1 MEVVQ
6 LLGSQR
12 PGGTKCGGSPAA
24 SGTEAMALLESFS
37 NLWQRTPKGPPRL
50 VLLCCLEQQVLRGL
64 PGWGFLYCFVCQAP
78 KGLADRGSSLLLWH
92 QALKGPPSLGS
103 LSMGQLPVGREKLQ

>member
-1 MEVVQ
+1 MEVAQ
-6 LLGSQR
+6 LLDSRDPVGSKR
-12 PGGTKCGGSPAA
+12 TGKPAA
-24 SGTEAMALLESFS
+24 MGTEDMVLVESFS
-37 NLWQRTPKGPPRL
+37 SFWQLTFKGPPWL